1 MNTGH
6 LLRDQQMAFT
16 PPNNIQRK
24 KTMTNQTPQNETSNT
39 EAALPIPEDFPRDP
53 FPAALSGSQLKF
65 AARLI
70 DGRYV
75 VGLTEQ
81 ERRERYE
88 VCLDLVEQMK
98 AYTDKKHLQL
108 PDLSMEQ
115 LLDQIDR
122 SIRLKDWGL
131 SSVEFDWIMKELR
144 ARFG

>member
-1 MNTGH
+1 
-6 LLRDQQMAFT
+6 MAFT
-16 PPNNIQRK
+16 ATNNIQRK
-24 KTMTNQTPQNETSNT
+24 KTMTNQIPQNETNNT
-39 EAALPIPEDFPRDP
+39 QAASPIPEDFPRDP

-75 VGLTEQ
+75 VGLTDE

-98 AYTDKKHLQL
+98 TYTDKKQLQL
-108 PDLSMEQ
+108 PELSMEQ
-115 LLDQIDR
+115 LLDKIDK

>member
-1 MNTGH
+1 
-6 LLRDQQMAFT
+6 
-16 PPNNIQRK
+16 
-24 KTMTNQTPQNETSNT
+24 MTNQVPPSETNNT
-39 EAALPIPEDFPRDP
+39 QVALPIPEDFPRDP

-98 AYTDKKHLQL
+98 TYTDKKHLQL

-115 LLDQIDR
+115 LLDQIYG
-122 SIRLKDWGL
+122 SIRRKDWGL

-144 ARFG
+144 ARFS